1 MEGPPGAA
9 AAAGSAAAAA
19 GDGGAAGGA
28 DGGADALAPTAGVNA
43 RALAELFRVKAERE
57 AALGAGHG
65 AAGGAPAWR
74 IDVELRMVEI
84 YNEGVRDLLRECAR
98 PAPPG
103 ADGGAG
109 AAAAFELV
117 TPCLLYT
124 SPSPR
129 DRG

>member
-19 GDGGAAGGA
+19 GDAGAAAGADGGA

-74 IDVELRMVEI
+74 IDVELRAVKGDKLI
-84 YNEGVRDLLRECAR
+84 NVECAI
-98 PAPPG
+98 A
-103 ADGGAG
+103 
-109 AAAAFELV
+109 V
-117 TPCLLYT
+117 TVKLGEDLFHER
-124 SPSPR
+124 SPF
-129 DRG
+129 